1 MPSRASGNKMFR
13 SGGLGLKRTSV
24 TACRSVLIVED
35 EPLISMMLEDF
46 LDSLGHQVA
55 GTCDTVDDA
64 LGRVELGGFDVAI
77 IDVNLNGQQVWPV
90 ADRLA
95 AKGIPYVL
103 ATGGH
108 IEPPPPAH
116 AAAPVLAKPYTLDAI
131 TPVLDEACRA

>member
-1 MPSRASGNKMFR
+1 MTDPR
-13 SGGLGLKRTSV
+13 
-24 TACRSVLIVED
+24 CVLIVED
-35 EPLISMMLEDF
+35 ESLISMMLEDF
-46 LDSLGHQVA
+46 LDSLGHAVA
-55 GTCDTVDDA
+55 GTCDTLADA
-64 LGRVELGGFDVAI
+64 LGRVEQGGFDVAI

-116 AAAPVLAKPYTLDAI
+116 AAVPVLAKPYTLDTIA
-131 TPVLDEACRA
+131 PVLEEACGA

>member
-1 MPSRASGNKMFR
+1 M
-13 SGGLGLKRTSV
+13 

-46 LDSLGHQVA
+46 LDSLGHEVA
-55 GTCDTVDDA
+55 GTCDNLADA
-64 LGRVELGGFDVAI
+64 LGRVEQGGFDVAI

-108 IEPPPPAH
+108 IDPPPAAH
-116 AAAPVLAKPYTLDAI
+116 AAAPVLSKPYTLDAI
-131 TPVLDEACRA
+131 EPVLAEACGS